1 MIALGWNCRGL
12 GNLRIVRVLHEFVQ
26 WWDPK
31 IIFLTETKLK
41 KKTMEKETEK
51 LGFTNGLIIPSSGR
65 SGGSALLWKKDITVE
80 VQGYSANHID
90 AIVTV
95 PSSGFKWRITGFYGQ
110 PETHRRKESWD
121 LL

>member
-1 MIALGWNCRGL
+1 MW
-12 GNLRIVRVLHEFVQ
+12 HEFVQ

-41 KKTMEKETEK
+41 KKTMEKEKEK

-80 VQGYSANHID
+80 V
-90 AIVTV
+90 
-95 PSSGFKWRITGFYGQ
+95 
-110 PETHRRKESWD
+110 
-121 LL
+121 